1 MRLSLQKASL
11 RCTVVAKFVAG
22 RTDTMAGQ
30 RYAVFS
36 ASPDPSDVS
45 VNPKAKLRRPLTW
58 RRCGFGSD
66 ASGSPTTPLRAA
78 EYQRNEEKP
87 TTTTGRRGRD
97 ARRDYPAQ
105 GIYPRHLLHPQPRVP
120 PPGPRLHG
128 HAGRRCPDPHHVPQ
142 RPAPVAAALDAQR
155 PAPARRQLYLL
166 NHE

>member
-1 MRLSLQKASL
+1 MQKAGL
-11 RCTVVAKFVAG
+11 RCHVVAKFVAG
-22 RTDTMAGQ
+22 RSDTIVGQ

-105 GIYPRHLLHPQPRVP
+105 VTYPVDGICYTALSLRETSNAALGPNSKTP
-120 PPGPRLHG
+120 PPFKTV
-128 HAGRRCPDPHHVPQ
+128 D
-142 RPAPVAAALDAQR
+142 DNAQTQN
-155 PAPARRQLYLL
+155 AKS
-166 NHE
+166 